1 MRIPQS
7 FNRLYLPSVSVN
19 QTWIL
24 TLLWQFFTIGL
35 RIKVYTKIMARDL
48 FHTAVKLALQK
59 ENWLITDDPLKIEA
73 GGAKFEIDLGAERL
87 LAAER
92 AGEKIAVEIKTF
104 LGDSPITDY
113 HAALGQFLNYRLA
126 LELNDVNRKLYLA
139 LPVSIHEA
147 FFQREFLQISV
158 ERYQINRIIYEP
170 INEVILQWI
179 N

>member
-1 MRIPQS
+1 MA
-7 FNRLYLPSVSVN
+7 
-19 QTWIL
+19 
-24 TLLWQFFTIGL
+24 
-35 RIKVYTKIMARDL
+35 ARDL
-48 FHTAVKLALQK
+48 FHESVKIALQK
-59 ENWLITDDPLKIEA
+59 ENWVITDDPLKVET

-126 LELNDVNRKLYLA
+126 LELKEPDRKLYLA
-139 LPVSIHEA
+139 VPVAVHEA

-158 ERYQINRIIYEP
+158 ERHQVNRIVYDP
-170 INEVILQWI
+170 INEVIVQWI

>member
-1 MRIPQS
+1 
-7 FNRLYLPSVSVN
+7 
-19 QTWIL
+19 
-24 TLLWQFFTIGL
+24 
-35 RIKVYTKIMARDL
+35 MAARVL
-48 FHTAVKLALQK
+48 FHEAVKVALQK
-59 ENWLITDDPLKIEA
+59 ENWVITNDPLKVEA

-126 LELNDVNRKLYLA
+126 LELKEPDRTLYMA
-139 LPVSIHEA
+139 VPVAIHEA

-158 ERYQINRIIYEP
+158 ERHQVNRIVYDP
-170 INEVILQWI
+170 VNEVIVQWI
-179 N
+179 S